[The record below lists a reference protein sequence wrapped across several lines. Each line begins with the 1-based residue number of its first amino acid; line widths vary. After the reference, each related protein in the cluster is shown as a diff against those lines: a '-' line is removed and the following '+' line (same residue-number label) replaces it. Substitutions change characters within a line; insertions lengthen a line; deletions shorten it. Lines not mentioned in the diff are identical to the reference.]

1 MGMGIEMFRW
11 VMAALLIGGSG
22 YAVARHLQNS
32 NTAGH
37 YRSVEVIR
45 PEGTPK
51 AMVILLPDSS
61 HPEDSQRLADTLSN
75 DGALVAVVDTAKY
88 REHARAH
95 QVACSSLADDAERL
109 GKKLLRAEHVDAF
122 LPPVLVGQGDGAVL
136 VRQAVASAAPDVL
149 AGAVVADAGNKDP
162 GLACSRD
169 MPNVSQGFLDN
180 LADDSSPMQ
189 IAAAVRGHFPAAQSQ
204 SLGDLPLVEL
214 HAPGSDR
221 LVVMLSGDG
230 GWRELDKGIAAQ
242 LQQQGVSVVGWNSLR
257 YFWGSRTPQQV
268 GADLDRV
275 IASYRERWHIQHV
288 ALVGYS
294 FGADVLPFAYP
305 ELSPEQR
312 ASVQFV
318 SLLGLG
324 HKADFKCASV
334 AGWAGITMPS
344 AMWSRPSSR
353 WTRTACNASTAT
365 KKRHAVP
372 GTARARRAGAGTPG
386 WASLR
391 PRSGGAGQSADG
403 GLAACSA
410 DADCGNSESLLM
422 LLGTNKAVHNVF
434 QSG

>member
-1 MGMGIEMFRW
+1 MSMGITMFRW
-11 VMAALLIGGSG
+11 VMATLLIGGSG
-22 YAVARHLQNS
+22 YAVARHMQEG

-37 YRSVEVIR
+37 YHAVEIVR

-51 AMVILLPDSS
+51 AMVVLLPDSA
-61 HPEDSQRLADTLSN
+61 HPQDGQHLADMLSD
-75 DGALVAVVDTAKY
+75 DGALVAVVDTASY
-88 REHARAH
+88 RERLRSHHA
-95 QVACSSLADDAERL
+95 ACSSLADDAERL

-136 VRQAVASAAPDVL
+136 ARQALASSAPDVL
-149 AGAVVADAGNKDP
+149 GGAVVADAGTTDT

-169 MPNVSQGFLDN
+169 VPDANQGFLDD
-180 LADDSSPMQ
+180 LVDGASQMQ
-189 IAAAVRGHFPAAQSQ
+189 IAAATRGHFQAAQAQ
-204 SLGDLPLVEL
+204 GLGDLPLVEL

-257 YFWGSRTPQQV
+257 YFWASRTPQQV

-275 IASYRERWHIQHV
+275 IAAYRQRWHIQHV

-305 ELSPEQR
+305 ELSPQQR

-324 HKADFKCASV
+324 HQADFKV
-334 AGWAGITMPS
+334 RVGGWLGWHNDAERDVEPAIQSLDAQRLQCIYGSEEKDTLCPEL
-344 AMWSRPSSR
+344 
-353 WTRTACNASTAT
+353 
-365 KKRHAVP
+365 
-372 GTARARRAGAGTPG
+372 RARGVEVAVRPG
-386 WASLR
+386 GHHFDHDPVVLTT
-391 PRSGGAGQSADG
+391 
-403 GLAACSA
+403 
-410 DADCGNSESLLM
+410 LLM
-422 LLGTNKAVHNVF
+422 RGWQHAA
-434 QSG
+434 QMPGRS

>member
-1 MGMGIEMFRW
+1 MSMGITMFRW
-11 VMAALLIGGSG
+11 VMATLLIGGSG
-22 YAVARHLQNS
+22 YAVARHMQEG

-37 YRSVEVIR
+37 YHAVEIVR

-51 AMVILLPDSS
+51 AMVVLLPDSA
-61 HPEDSQRLADTLSN
+61 HPQDGQRLADMLSD
-75 DGALVAVVDTAKY
+75 DGALVAVVDTASY
-88 REHARAH
+88 RERLRSHHA
-95 QVACSSLADDAERL
+95 ACSSLADDAERL

-136 VRQAVASAAPDVL
+136 ARQALASSAPDVL
-149 AGAVVADAGNKDP
+149 GGAVVADAGTTDT

-169 MPNVSQGFLDN
+169 VPDANQGFLDD
-180 LADDSSPMQ
+180 LVDGASPMQ
-189 IAAAVRGHFPAAQSQ
+189 IAAATRGHFQAAQAQ
-204 SLGDLPLVEL
+204 GLGDLPLVEL

-257 YFWGSRTPQQV
+257 YFWANRTPQQV

-275 IASYRERWHIQHV
+275 IAAYRQRWHIQHV

-305 ELSPEQR
+305 ELSPQQR

-324 HKADFKCASV
+324 HQADFKV
-334 AGWAGITMPS
+334 RVGGWLGWHNDAERDVEPAIRSLDAHRLQCIYGSEEKDTLCPEL
-344 AMWSRPSSR
+344 
-353 WTRTACNASTAT
+353 
-365 KKRHAVP
+365 
-372 GTARARRAGAGTPG
+372 RARGVEVAVRPG
-386 WASLR
+386 GHHFDHDPVVLTT
-391 PRSGGAGQSADG
+391 
-403 GLAACSA
+403 
-410 DADCGNSESLLM
+410 LLM
-422 LLGTNKAVHNVF
+422 QGWQHAA
-434 QSG
+434 QMPGRS

>member
-1 MGMGIEMFRW
+1 MSWEIRLFRW
-11 VMAALLIGGSG
+11 LIAVLLIGGSG
-22 YAVARHLQNS
+22 YAVARHLQDG

-37 YRSVEVIR
+37 YGSVEVVR

-51 AMVILLPDSS
+51 AMVVLLPDSG
-61 HPEDSQRLADTLSN
+61 HAQDGQRLAEMLSN
-75 DGALVAVVDTAKY
+75 DGALVAVIDTASY
-88 REHARAH
+88 RERVRSHRAG
-95 QVACSSLADDAERL
+95 CSSLADDAERL

-136 VRQAVASAAPDVL
+136 ARQALASAAPDVL
-149 AGAVVADAGNKDP
+149 GGAVVADGGTSDV
-162 GLACSRD
+162 GLACARD
-169 MPNVSQGFLDN
+169 VPDANQGFLDD
-180 LADDSSPMQ
+180 LVDDANPMQ
-189 IAAAVRGHFPAAQSQ
+189 IAAATLGHFQAAQAQ
-204 SLGDLPLVEL
+204 GVGYLPLVEL

-275 IASYRERWHIQHV
+275 IATYRQRWHIQHV

-305 ELSPEQR
+305 ELSPQQR

-324 HKADFKCASV
+324 HQADFKVRVGGWLGWHNDAERDVEPAIQSLDAHRLQCIYGDQEKDTLCPELRARGVEVV
-334 AGWAGITMPS
+334 ARPGGHHFDHDPAVLAGVLLQGWQ
-344 AMWSRPSSR
+344 
-353 WTRTACNASTAT
+353 
-365 KKRHAVP
+365 HAVQ
-372 GTARARRAGAGTPG
+372 TSTPSRG
-386 WASLR
+386 
-391 PRSGGAGQSADG
+391 
-403 GLAACSA
+403 
-410 DADCGNSESLLM
+410 
-422 LLGTNKAVHNVF
+422 
-434 QSG
+434 

>member
-1 MGMGIEMFRW
+1 MSMGITMFRW

-22 YAVARHLQNS
+22 YAVARHMQEG

-37 YRSVEVIR
+37 YHAVEIVR

-51 AMVILLPDSS
+51 AMVVLLPDSA
-61 HPEDSQRLADTLSN
+61 HPQDGQHLADMLSD
-75 DGALVAVVDTAKY
+75 DGALVAVVDTASY
-88 REHARAH
+88 RERLRSHHA
-95 QVACSSLADDAERL
+95 ACSSLADDAERL

-136 VRQAVASAAPDVL
+136 ARQALASSAPDVL
-149 AGAVVADAGNKDP
+149 GGAVVADAGTTDT

-169 MPNVSQGFLDN
+169 VPDANQGFLDD
-180 LADDSSPMQ
+180 LVDGASPMQ
-189 IAAAVRGHFPAAQSQ
+189 IAAATRGHFRAAQAQ
-204 SLGDLPLVEL
+204 GLGDLPLVEL

-257 YFWGSRTPQQV
+257 YFWASRTPQQV

-275 IASYRERWHIQHV
+275 IAAYRQRWHIQHV

-305 ELSPEQR
+305 ELSPQQR

-324 HKADFKCASV
+324 HQADFKV
-334 AGWAGITMPS
+334 RVGGWLGWHNDAERDVEPAIRSLDAHRLQCIYGSEEKDTLCPEL
-344 AMWSRPSSR
+344 
-353 WTRTACNASTAT
+353 
-365 KKRHAVP
+365 
-372 GTARARRAGAGTPG
+372 RARGVEVAVRPG
-386 WASLR
+386 GHHFDHD
-391 PRSGGAGQSADG
+391 PVV
-403 GLAACSA
+403 LAT
-410 DADCGNSESLLM
+410 LLM
-422 LLGTNKAVHNVF
+422 QGWQHAA
-434 QSG
+434 QMPGSS

>member
-1 MGMGIEMFRW
+1 MGMGIKMFRW
-11 VMAALLIGGSG
+11 VIAILLIGGSG
-22 YAVARHLQNS
+22 YAVARHLQDS

-37 YRSVEVIR
+37 YGSVEVIR

-51 AMVILLPDSS
+51 AMVILLPDSD
-61 HPEDSQRLADTLSN
+61 HPQDGQKLADLLSN
-75 DGALVAVVDTAKY
+75 DGALVAVVDTGKY
-88 REHARAH
+88 RERVRSH
-95 QVACSSLADDAERL
+95 QAACSSLADDAERL

-136 VRQAVASAAPDVL
+136 ARQAVASAAPDVL
-149 AGAVVADAGNKDP
+149 GGAVVADAGSQDP

-169 MPNVSQGFLDN
+169 LPNASQGFLDD
-180 LADDSSPMQ
+180 LADASSPMQ
-189 IAAAVRGHFPAAQSQ
+189 IAAATRGHFLAAQSQ
-204 SLGDLPLVEL
+204 GLGDLPLVEL

-275 IASYRERWHIQHV
+275 IASYRQRWHIQHV

-305 ELSPEQR
+305 ELSPQQR

-324 HKADFKCASV
+324 HEADFKV
-334 AGWAGITMPS
+334 RVGGWLGWHNDAERDVEPAIQALDAHRLQCIYGNEEKDTLCPEL
-344 AMWSRPSSR
+344 
-353 WTRTACNASTAT
+353 
-365 KKRHAVP
+365 
-372 GTARARRAGAGTPG
+372 RARGVQVLARPG
-386 WASLR
+386 GHHFDHD
-391 PRSGGAGQSADG
+391 PVV
-403 GLAACSA
+403 LA
-410 DADCGNSESLLM
+410 NLLM
-422 LLGTNKAVHNVF
+422 EGWQHAAQTPIA
-434 QSG
+434 QTASRS

>member
-1 MGMGIEMFRW
+1 MSMGITMFRW
-11 VMAALLIGGSG
+11 VMATLLIGGSG
-22 YAVARHLQNS
+22 YAVARHMQEG

-37 YRSVEVIR
+37 YHAVEIVR

-51 AMVILLPDSS
+51 AMVVLLPDSA
-61 HPEDSQRLADTLSN
+61 HPQDGQRLADMLSD
-75 DGALVAVVDTAKY
+75 DGALVAVVDTASY
-88 REHARAH
+88 RERLRSHHA
-95 QVACSSLADDAERL
+95 ACSSLADDAERL

-136 VRQAVASAAPDVL
+136 ARQALASSAPDVL
-149 AGAVVADAGNKDP
+149 GGVVVADAGTTDT

-169 MPNVSQGFLDN
+169 VPDANQGFLDD
-180 LADDSSPMQ
+180 LVDGASPMQ
-189 IAAAVRGHFPAAQSQ
+189 IAAATRGHFQAAQAQGLS
-204 SLGDLPLVEL
+204 DLPLVEL

-257 YFWGSRTPQQV
+257 YFWASRTPQQV

-275 IASYRERWHIQHV
+275 IATYRQRWHIQHV

-305 ELSPEQR
+305 ELSPQQR

-324 HKADFKCASV
+324 HQADFKV
-334 AGWAGITMPS
+334 RVGGWLGWHNDAERDVEPAIQSLDAHRLQCIYGSEEKDTLCPEL
-344 AMWSRPSSR
+344 
-353 WTRTACNASTAT
+353 
-365 KKRHAVP
+365 
-372 GTARARRAGAGTPG
+372 RARGVEVAVRPG
-386 WASLR
+386 GHHFDHDPVVLTT
-391 PRSGGAGQSADG
+391 
-403 GLAACSA
+403 
-410 DADCGNSESLLM
+410 LLM
-422 LLGTNKAVHNVF
+422 QGWQHAA
-434 QSG
+434 QMPGRS